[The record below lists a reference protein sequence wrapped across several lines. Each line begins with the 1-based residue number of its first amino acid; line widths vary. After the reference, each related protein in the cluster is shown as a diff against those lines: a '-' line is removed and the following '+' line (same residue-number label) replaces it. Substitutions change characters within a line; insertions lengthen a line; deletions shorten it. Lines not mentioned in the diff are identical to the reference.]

1 MNIWNSAW
9 KYVSEAGCRLH
20 WERRNLLAASALRSA
35 AWVAFWGVSI
45 TMAFNLL
52 FYPFKQAFNFPELR
66 FIASLHLVM
75 TMIIYY
81 RSADSVRKYLS
92 EYACRFHWERR
103 NLLAASALRSA
114 ARVAYWTTVLY
125 IIFYGSKGKFFSSA
139 WLWLWLPPSAFLAM
153 TLAIYYR
160 SSDEDGRK
168 KPYRLWCAK
177 PERN

>member
-1 MNIWNSAW
+1 MNVWNSAW
-9 KYVSEAGCRLH
+9 KYVSEAGCRL
-20 WERRNLLAASALRSA
+20 
-35 AWVAFWGVSI
+35 
-45 TMAFNLL
+45 
-52 FYPFKQAFNFPELR
+52 
-66 FIASLHLVM
+66 
-75 TMIIYY
+75 
-81 RSADSVRKYLS
+81 
-92 EYACRFHWERR
+92 HWERR

-168 KPYRLWCAK
+168 EHFSK
-177 PERN
+177 